1 MSLVSATLAELD
13 IAAMFDRLII
23 GPSQYPQA
31 IYEAFKIA
39 LSTAGV
45 ADAGSKIVA
54 SLIPIRT

>member
-1 MSLVSATLAELD
+1 VLAELD

-23 GPSQYPQA
+23 GLSPYPQA
-31 IYEAFKIA
+31 MYEAFKIA

-45 ADAGSKIVA
+45 VDAGSKIVA